1 MVFSRQEYSS
11 GLPCPPLG
19 DPPNPG
25 IKPASLS
32 YISCI
37 GKWVLYPQC
46 HLGWKNESIC
56 SKIRSKTRMPTLP
69 TIIQH
74 SFWSPSHVDQRRK
87 RNKRNTD
94 WKRNKT
100 LFADELTVDIENP
113 KDTIRKLLEPINE
126 FSKVTGYKINTQ
138 KTFVFLYTN
147 NKKSE
152 REIKESIPFTIATKR
167 IKYLGINLIKDTK
180 DLYTES
186 CKTFMKEIKDDRNR
200 WRKIPCSLDWKNQYC
215 END

>member
-100 LFADELTVDIENP
+100 PHTYHPHQMEEEALSETPPLPALWTASSWYKNASWTQRFSAIWLLPFFPGKQPLYP
-113 KDTIRKLLEPINE
+113 KQSPHH
-126 FSKVTGYKINTQ
+126 
-138 KTFVFLYTN
+138 
-147 NKKSE
+147 
-152 REIKESIPFTIATKR
+152 
-167 IKYLGINLIKDTK
+167 
-180 DLYTES
+180 
-186 CKTFMKEIKDDRNR
+186 
-200 WRKIPCSLDWKNQYC
+200 
-215 END
+215 